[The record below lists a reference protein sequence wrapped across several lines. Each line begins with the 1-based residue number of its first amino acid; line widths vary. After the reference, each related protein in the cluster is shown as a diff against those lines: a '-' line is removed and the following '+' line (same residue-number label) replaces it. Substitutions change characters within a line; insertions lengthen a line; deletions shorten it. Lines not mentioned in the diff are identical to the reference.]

1 MGEKSEKLAH
11 FKGQELTVAEP
22 SEGTLAHFIIQ
33 GSVQSAPDDKIAY
46 VDITAN
52 RTVTFGEVRSKVYRL
67 AHGLVQRGYKVG
79 DVACIHCCN
88 TPEFV
93 IAQLAAGA
101 AGMTVSLCNSLYSS

>member
-46 VDITAN
+46 VST
-52 RTVTFGEVRSKVYRL
+52 
-67 AHGLVQRGYKVG
+67 
-79 DVACIHCCN
+79 
-88 TPEFV
+88 
-93 IAQLAAGA
+93 
-101 AGMTVSLCNSLYSS
+101 YSYLINQCFYFISCENA